1 MKLIFDY
8 NQANTKHTPEEK
20 DVDVPKELK
29 RENLLLPDVNE
40 VQIIRHYTELSKKN
54 YGIDTNFYPLGSCTM
69 KYNPRVNED
78 IAKLAGFSNIHPLT
92 PVNRHK
98 VH

>member
-29 RENLLLPDVNE
+29 REFLLLPDVNE
-40 VQIIRHYTELSKKN
+40 VQIIRHYTKLSKQN
-54 YGIDTNFYPLGSCTM
+54 YGITTNF
-69 KYNPRVNED
+69 
-78 IAKLAGFSNIHPLT
+78 
-92 PVNRHK
+92 
-98 VH
+98 